1 MQNSLEE
8 KQAYLRDNI
17 ETNQYEDFYEYCEKE
32 IGSTDIYSWT
42 LQDVAKVSILKI
54 RSSIVSKI
62 MYANN
67 K

>member
-17 ETNQYEDFYEYCEKE
+17 EADQYEDFYEYCEKE
-32 IGSTDIYSWT
+32 IGSVDIYSWT
-42 LQDVAKVSILKI
+42 LQDVAKVSIPTI
-54 RSSIVSKI
+54 RSSISSKI
-62 MYANN
+62 IPAMN